1 MEILGTQLI
10 GGARTA
16 AGGGERFSAF
26 QAATGEPL
34 PYGFYQATA
43 QEVAAAAEA
52 SAAAYASYRT
62 SGLEQ
67 RADFLEAI
75 AEEIDRLDDRFIKL
89 VEQETGL
96 PEARLKGERQR
107 TTNQLRLFAAVVRRG
122 DFLGVRIDTALP
134 ERTPLPRSDI
144 RQYRIALGPVAVFGA
159 SNFPLAFSVAG
170 GDTAAALAAGCPV
183 VVKAHSSHP
192 GTSELTALAVM
203 RAVERCG
210 MPSGVFNLLFGDASG
225 APLVTHPSIK
235 AVAFTGSLRGGQ
247 ALCRLAASRPE
258 PIPVFAEM
266 SSANPVI
273 LLPGALKER
282 SSTIAAGLAASV
294 TLGTGQFCTNPGLVI
309 GLAGEDFEQFCNQ
322 LAEELA
328 ARPAAVMLNRSILA
342 NYRSGISMNLQTS
355 GIQLLASGL
364 AADQRAETCLFR
376 ADASLLKDPAR
387 PLEQELFGPCTV
399 VVAVQDQEEL
409 LGLLPSL
416 QGHLTASLFAGQGDQ
431 ALLPLLVNSL
441 ETRVGRLIL
450 NEFPTGVEVCDAMVH
465 GGPWP
470 ATSDSRCTSVGSLA
484 IDRFLRPVCYQG
496 YPDNLLPSPLQEANP
511 LGLRRLVNGNWQ
523 QSATTVEGVHRC

>member
-1 MEILGTQLI
+1 MEILGTQFI
-10 GGARTA
+10 GGTRTQA
-16 AGGGERFSAF
+16 CGERFSAR

-34 PYGFYQATA
+34 PHGFYQATA
-43 QEVAAAAEA
+43 DEVAAAAEA
-52 SAAAYASYRT
+52 AGAAAAAYRI

-67 RADFLEAI
+67 RACFLETI
-75 AEEIDRLDDRFIKL
+75 AEEIDRLDDSFIQL
-89 VEQETGL
+89 VEHETGL
-96 PEARLKGERQR
+96 PEARLKGERLR

-134 ERTPLPRSDI
+134 ERTPLPRPDI

-210 MPSGVFNLLFGDASG
+210 MPSGVFTMLFGDASG
-225 APLVTHPSIK
+225 APLVTHPAIK
-235 AVAFTGSLRGGQ
+235 AVAFTGSLRGGR
-247 ALCRLAASRPE
+247 ALCRLAADRPE

-266 SSANPVI
+266 SSVNPVI
-273 LLPGALKER
+273 LLPGSLQER
-282 SSTIAAGLAASV
+282 SSAIAASLAASV
-294 TLGTGQFCTNPGLVI
+294 TLGAGQFCTNPGLVI
-309 GLAGEDFEQFCNQ
+309 GFAGDSFERFCAQ
-322 LAEELA
+322 LADELA

-342 NYRSGISMNLQTS
+342 AYRTGISAYQQTS
-355 GIQLLASGL
+355 GIRMLVDGPAEEL
-364 AADQRAETCLFR
+364 RAEPRLFR
-376 ADASLLKDPAR
+376 ADAALLRDPAR

-409 LGLLPSL
+409 LALLPSL
-416 QGHLTASLFAGQGDQ
+416 HGHLTASLFAGEDDQ
-431 ALLPLLVNSL
+431 ALLPRLLGSL

-450 NEFPTGVEVCDAMVH
+450 NEVPTGVEVCDAMVH

-470 ATSDSRCTSVGSLA
+470 ATSDSRSSSVGTLA
-484 IDRFLRPVCYQG
+484 IERFLRPVCYQG
-496 YPDNLLPSPLQEANP
+496 YPDSLLPPAVQQANP
-511 LGLRRLVNGNWQ
+511 LRLRRLVNGVWQ
-523 QSATTVEGVHRC
+523 EPAAAAEGGC